1 MALDLSP
8 EPGDLAPPRRILGPS
23 PLWLTY
29 GVAAFLT
36 LALALALWYGLAP
49 ESLARLCGRWL
60 GQPLTIES
68 LTLTLDRQTVD
79 LAPGATLE
87 MHPGQRLAI
96 AGLKTSRWLNY
107 DLHFHCSDPAM
118 AALLTGA
125 GVRPK
130 DLWPAE
136 ALDQPQTVRLE
147 VWDEGRTAAVFT
159 LLIHYNA
166 LDFTV
171 RGDAAAT
178 SREQIDSYQKALD
191 LDPASDLVRD
201 KLAAALAAAGQ
212 GALAAGLYE
221 ETLARL
227 GPDETR
233 LTSLLHIYDS
243 LKQAPKQLEILSR
256 LINLAESREQTTRP
270 YWQRAAEIYQAA
282 GQWPRA
288 AEIYEALAQNAAQ
301 PEQAAVYLG
310 HLVSLFHQSGA
321 QAAEMAALNRLVE
334 LAPDNPDYQL
344 ELARA
349 LAEAGQND
357 RARAQYLEMA
367 SRWPED
373 QNIRLTLI
381 ALLEKT
387 GDRKG
392 LIQQYGQLA
401 GLRPEDKIIAYNY
414 GALLFEAKDWARAI
428 EAFKKVLV
436 IDPADQEAREY
447 LLAAYQRRG
456 QTRDMLELALELYRR
471 DPSKT
476 VYRDLMLNT
485 YENAKDWANL
495 ARVAEIA
502 VKLKPAEVKGWLS
515 LGQARARLNKKDQAA
530 QAYKKALSLEPKN
543 KTAKEAL
550 AGLGAVK
557 GQK

>member
-8 EPGDLAPPRRILGPS
+8 EPGDLAPPRRILGKS

-29 GVAAFLT
+29 GVAALLT
-36 LALALALWYGLAP
+36 IGLALALWYGLAP
-49 ESLARLCGRWL
+49 ESLARLYGRWL

-68 LTLTLDRQTVD
+68 LTLTLDRQTVE

-107 DLHFHCSDPAM
+107 DLQFHCSDPTL

-130 DLWPAE
+130 DLWPTE
-136 ALDQPQTVRLE
+136 ALEPQTVRLE
-147 VWDEGRTAAVFT
+147 VWDQGQTTAVFT
-159 LLIHYNA
+159 LLIHYSA

-178 SREQIDSYQKALD
+178 SQERIDSYHKALD

-212 GALAAGLYE
+212 GIPAAGLYE

-227 GPDETR
+227 GPDEAR
-233 LTSLLHIYDS
+233 LTSLLQIYDS
-243 LKQAPKQLEILSR
+243 LKQAPKQLEVLSR
-256 LINLAESREQTTRP
+256 LINLAESREQTTLP

-288 AEIYEALAQNAAQ
+288 AEIYEALAKNAAQ

-310 HLVSLFHQSGA
+310 HLVSLFRQSGD
-321 QAAEMAALNRLVE
+321 QAAEMTALNRLVD
-334 LAPDNPDYQL
+334 LDPDNPDHRL
-344 ELARA
+344 ELALA
-349 LAEAGQND
+349 LAESGQND

-373 QNIRLTLI
+373 QNIRLNLI

-392 LIQQYGQLA
+392 LIQQYSQLA

-428 EAFKKVLV
+428 DAFKKALV

-447 LLAAYQRRG
+447 LLAAYQRQG
-456 QTRDMLELALELYRR
+456 QTAAMLELALELYRR

-515 LGQARARLNKKDQAA
+515 LGQARARLNKKDLAA
-530 QAYKKALSLEPKN
+530 QAYKKALGLEPKN

-550 AGLGAVK
+550 AGLGAAK